1 MVYRYITADDLPQP
15 VTQAQSPWLRSQLS
29 EDFGH
34 CRTDLLRF
42 NDGLGLAYA
51 HYQPTH
57 DLREFST
64 IERESR
70 TLTITIALE
79 GQSST
84 LNVEGQCFNFVAGHS
99 TIAAFS
105 HARGERRFSA
115 GQTIRQLRLIAEESF
130 FEKYAMTSL
139 LAERSCDKTT
149 CRLFFG
155 QHNQAVQSLA
165 HRLLHLHERGGSL
178 LDTHIAALS
187 LVSEHNRLFLPQAK
201 PAQKIGSETQDKLE
215 RARDLILS
223 QYSRALTNGYLCA
236 TVGLNERNLKEGF
249 RALFGTTPAS
259 MLTDIRMQ
267 KAMELLES
275 GKRVSSVAYEVGY
288 QHLSSFSAAF
298 ERYYNITPK
307 LISKR
312 L

>member
-1 MVYRYITADDLPQP
+1 MVYRYITANDLPQP
-15 VTQAQSPWLRSQLS
+15 VRLAQSPWLRSQLS
-29 EDFGH
+29 EDFGY
-34 CRTDLLRF
+34 CRTDILRF

-57 DLREFST
+57 DLLEFST
-64 IERESR
+64 IEREQR

-84 LNVEGQCFNFVAGHS
+84 LNTEGQCFNFVAGYS
-99 TIAAFS
+99 TVAAFS
-105 HARGERRFSA
+105 HASGERRFSS
-115 GQTIRQLRLIAEESF
+115 GQTIRQLRLIADESF

-139 LAERSCDKTT
+139 LADRPRDK
-149 CRLFFG
+149 RASSLFFG
-155 QHNQAVQSLA
+155 KHNQAVQKLA
-165 HRLLHLHERGGSL
+165 QRLLHLHERSDSL
-178 LDTHIAALS
+178 LDTHITALS
-187 LVSEHNRLFLPQAK
+187 LVSEHNKLFLPRTT
-201 PAQKIGSETQDKLE
+201 PVQKIGSELQDKLE
-215 RARDLILS
+215 SARDLILS
-223 QYSRALTNGYLCA
+223 QYNRGLTNGYLCA

-249 RALFGTTPAS
+249 RALFGTTPSS

-275 GKRVSSVAYEVGY
+275 GKRVSSVAYAVGY

-307 LISKR
+307 LISQR

>member
-1 MVYRYITADDLPQP
+1 MVYRYITANDVPQP
-15 VTQAQSPWLRSQLS
+15 VAQAQSLWLRSQLS
-29 EDFGH
+29 GDFGH

-42 NDGLGLAYA
+42 NDGLSLAYA
-51 HYQPTH
+51 HYQPMH
-57 DLREFST
+57 DLLEFRT
-64 IERESR
+64 IEHEQR

-84 LNVEGQCFNFVAGHS
+84 LNMEGQCFNFVAGHS
-99 TIAAFS
+99 TVAAFS
-105 HARGERRFSA
+105 HASGVRRFFA
-115 GQTIRQLRLIAEESF
+115 GQTIRQLRLIADESF

-139 LAERSCDKTT
+139 LADKP
-149 CRLFFG
+149 RDKMASSLFFG
-155 QHNQAVQSLA
+155 KHNQAVQKQA
-165 HRLLHLHERGGSL
+165 QRLLHLHERSGSL

-187 LVSEHNRLFLPQAK
+187 LVSEYKNLFLPGTPPVK
-201 PAQKIGSETQDKLE
+201 KIGSEMQDKLE
-215 RARDLILS
+215 CARDLILS
-223 QYSRALTNGYLCA
+223 QYHRALTNGYLCA

-249 RALFGTTPAS
+249 RALFGTTPS
-259 MLTDIRMQ
+259 GMLTDIRMQ

-275 GKRVSSVAYEVGY
+275 GKRVSSVAYAVGY

-312 L
+312 I

>member
-57 DLREFST
+57 DLLEFRT
-64 IERESR
+64 IEREQR

-99 TIAAFS
+99 TVAAFS
-105 HARGERRFSA
+105 HVCGERRFSA
-115 GQTIRQLRLIAEESF
+115 GQTIRQLRLIADESF
-130 FEKYAMTSL
+130 FEKYAMASL
-139 LAERSCDKTT
+139 LADKPRDKMT
-149 CRLFFG
+149 RILFFG
-155 QHNQAVQSLA
+155 KHNQAVQRLA
-165 HRLLHLHERGGSL
+165 LRLLHLHECGGSL

-187 LVSEHNRLFLPQAK
+187 LVSEHKMLFLPRTT
-201 PAQKIGSETQDKLE
+201 PVQKIGSETQDKLE
-215 RARDLILS
+215 CARDLILS
-223 QYSRALTNGYLCA
+223 QYSHALTNGYLCA
-236 TVGLNERNLKEGF
+236 TIGLNERNLKEGF
-249 RALFGTTPAS
+249 RALFGTTPS
-259 MLTDIRMQ
+259 GMLTDIRMQ

-275 GKRVSSVAYEVGY
+275 GKRVSTVAYEVGY

-298 ERYYNITPK
+298 ERYYKITPK